1 MEEIKE
7 IILSH
12 CKGIA
17 YPEFELED
25 LNVMVKEINDHYT
38 NVKSQE
44 LTKAKSLNQKL
55 ANGNAEF
62 LDKIKSQA
70 KEIKGLRGKVKLY
83 EQFIKNGV
91 ETNNIR
97 IPDLIDPARKTID
110 ELLDTTLLGTTQ
122 PDTKQKD

>member
-1 MEEIKE
+1 MDKVWMW
-7 IILSH
+7 
-12 CKGIA
+12 
-17 YPEFELED
+17 FESD
-25 LNVMVKEINDHYT
+25 GPIGNTFSSFCPDSDYQEINVNMKDLIVFY
-38 NVKSQE
+38 
-44 LTKAKSLNQKL
+44 
-55 ANGNAEF
+55 
-62 LDKIKSQA
+62 KSQA
-70 KEIKGLRGKVKLY
+70 KEIEGLRGKVKLY